1 MKYTKLHGA
10 GNDFIVINNI
20 EEKLPIDDFT
30 HISKRLCRRR
40 LSIGADG
47 LMVVDKAEVGGDFRM
62 HFYNA
67 DGSIGE
73 MCGNGARCIAR
84 YGYEKGLASDT
95 QTIETKSGIVKG
107 WRQSKR
113 TYKVMLN
120 PPTLVKLHYNLIVDG
135 VEYECS
141 YVELGNPG
149 LPHGV
154 VKCDNI
160 EEFSTE
166 KLWDLGNK
174 LRYHEA
180 FLKGANINF
189 YQMKKNGEV
198 FVKTFERGV
207 EDFTLACGTGSGS
220 VAFILRLM
228 DRTSNSTI
236 INTSGGK
243 LSVEVKLKGENTAEI
258 YLTGPTNI
266 VSEGEVMDEELEY

>member
-1 MKYTKLHGA
+1 
-10 GNDFIVINNI
+10 
-20 EEKLPIDDFT
+20 
-30 HISKRLCRRR
+30 
-40 LSIGADG
+40 

-198 FVKTFERGV
+198 FVKTFERVV
-207 EDFTLACGTGSGS
+207 EDFT
-220 VAFILRLM
+220 
-228 DRTSNSTI
+228 
-236 INTSGGK
+236 
-243 LSVEVKLKGENTAEI
+243 
-258 YLTGPTNI
+258 
-266 VSEGEVMDEELEY
+266 